1 MKSAVQETPLRKL
14 DEEEAIA
21 AVVDAVHQL
30 FPVVTER
37 QSHELARQVLRAL
50 ASRGVTLAV
59 MPREDSPD

>member
-1 MKSAVQETPLRKL
+1 LHKL
-14 DEEEAIA
+14 EEEEAIA
-21 AVVDAVHQL
+21 VVVDSVRQL